1 MKKLL
6 AFALFGMLMLT
17 LSTVKAQDK
26 PLGKNEISA
35 GYGILSYP
43 EMFDEFSSFWNNL
56 FGIDSVKSSTGA
68 NYGTLSFGYQRTL
81 GKVISL
87 GVTASVNPI
96 LSNIVYKK
104 GTTGTSA
111 EMAFTLM
118 PKMEITYVQHGV
130 FAAYSAIAVGVSYL
144 TRKVNNANGTT
155 ETGTLWRVG
164 YQISLVG
171 VRVGKNVGGFL
182 ELGYGYQG
190 LCRLGLSA
198 KL

>member
-1 MKKLL
+1 MKKLITL
-6 AFALFGMLMLT
+6 AFIAILASTF
-17 LSTVKAQDK
+17 STVKAQDK

-43 EMFDEFSSFWNNL
+43 EMFDEFSGFWSNV
-56 FGIDSVKSSTGA
+56 FGSDSIKSVTGP

-87 GVTASVNPI
+87 GVTASINPI
-96 LSNIVYKK
+96 LSNLVYKK

-111 EMAFTLM
+111 EMAFSLM

-144 TRKVNNANGTT
+144 TRKVNNDNGTT
-155 ETGTLWRVG
+155 ESGTLWRVG
-164 YQISLVG
+164 YQVSLVG
-171 VRVGKNVGGFL
+171 LRVGKNVGGFL
-182 ELGYGYQG
+182 ELGFGYQG
-190 LCRLGLSA
+190 ICRLGLSA

>member
-1 MKKLL
+1 M
-6 AFALFGMLMLT
+6 LFR
-17 LSTVKAQDK
+17 S
-26 PLGKNEISA
+26 
-35 GYGILSYP
+35 
-43 EMFDEFSSFWNNL
+43 
-56 FGIDSVKSSTGA
+56 
-68 NYGTLSFGYQRTL
+68 LSFGYQRTL

-111 EMAFTLM
+111 EMAFSLM

-130 FAAYSAIAVGVSYL
+130 FAAYSAVAVGVSYL

-190 LCRLGLSA
+190 MFRLGLSA